1 MNYNK
6 LIIKLKRN
14 PIFYPLVKVLKV
26 LLWITNW
33 RVRYYKKLMS
43 NVVSGSVRVTIKG
56 IPSPIE
62 MDIRSDIT
70 QRVLLTKEYEYD
82 TVEMIKA
89 NIPADRDAINVG
101 ANVGIHAVLM
111 ALLCERIMAIEPMVS
126 SNYYL
131 AENMY
136 QFGNAIIKC
145 VLCTD
150 KIGSYTI
157 NYVNGKEEYS
167 SINKT
172 GLLTSS
178 RICNGTTLDL
188 LVNNYGLNPGLI
200 LIDTEGSELLVLK
213 GATETITKYKP
224 VIIMEVTDDLLAVEY
239 LQTFGYEVCGKGDS
253 NYLMKYI

>member
-6 LIIKLKRN
+6 LIIKLKRK
-14 PIFYPLVKVLKV
+14 PLFYPLVKMLKV
-26 LLWITNW
+26 LLWIVNW

-43 NVVSGSVRVTIKG
+43 NIVSGSVKLTIKG

-70 QRVLLTKEYEYD
+70 QRVLLTKEYEYN

-89 NIPADRDAINVG
+89 NIPTDRDAINVG
-101 ANVGIHAVLM
+101 ANVGIHTVLM
-111 ALLCERIMAIEPMVS
+111 ASLCERVMAIEPMVL

-136 QFGNAIIKC
+136 DFDDAIIKC

-150 KIGSYTI
+150 KNGSYTI
-157 NYVNGKEEYS
+157 NYINGKEEYS

-188 LVNNYGLNPGLI
+188 LIPVYNLNPGFI

-224 VIIMEVTDDLLAVEY
+224 IIIMEVTDDLLAVEY
-239 LQTFGYEVCGKGDS
+239 LNTFGYEVCGKADS